1 MIMMSLNLR
10 EIYFKK
16 NDNDKFEFKGDIFNV
31 Q

>member
-1 MIMMSLNLR
+1 MMSLNLR
-10 EIYFKK
+10 EIYLKK

>member
-10 EIYFKK
+10 EINLKK

>member
-1 MIMMSLNLR
+1 MMSLNLR
-10 EIYFKK
+10 EINLKK

>member
-1 MIMMSLNLR
+1 MMSLNLR

-16 NDNDKFEFKGDIFNV
+16 NDNDKFEFKGDLFNV